1 MKILCI
7 LYWPCGALKQMSN
20 PTISKLEFFVKLFN
34 NIFHRKKLIIFIGKN
49 GTTMAALKW
58 QQVQDSIFIEHDDE
72 NNKKKYRRFLKKYKK
87 FHITFL
93 LDHKECTLKHEII
106 PILSSI
112 IKTNPVDKFITENY
126 KSEDIVAY
134 SIYEINNHHGE
145 VWNICIA
152 SSPFQKPVSNILKYV
167 INNSFKYS
175 GMYFLSL
182 EFKTIIEKILQKTH
196 NAACTNHLQIFVTI
210 TQSSDIRVIV
220 KYKQD
225 IMDEQIIDYPYDKS
239 DMYIKGTIEQ
249 AVSDKLLF
257 YKEYIKK
264 LNLQIC
270 VIFLVDTPLKVL
282 LSELTFDESKII
294 AISGND
300 IHTSS
305 SNVYEEQRFQDS
317 ILIEQF
323 DSFNTHLAL
332 NQSLKSITKL
342 TLINS
347 VIFKP
352 LLAIMFGLAI
362 TLAALKY
369 QTIVIQS
376 KTSDLNQKYYSLSE
390 AYREIQ
396 KRHPDLENISDLVD
410 LYNLKNIINTTSI
423 TPLKHLKNL
432 LSIKQS
438 GLKITNISWNLQIPQ
453 SIDSSKRRL
462 NITVDLIYKGQ
473 HQSMVHGIEI
483 INGYVNHLRS
493 VFQDYN
499 IVYFR
504 DTENIT
510 QIAKKVIIP
519 ANITIKEKIGGE
531 ADAG

>member
-1 MKILCI
+1 
-7 LYWPCGALKQMSN
+7 
-20 PTISKLEFFVKLFN
+20 
-34 NIFHRKKLIIFIGKN
+34 
-49 GTTMAALKW
+49 
-58 QQVQDSIFIEHDDE
+58 
-72 NNKKKYRRFLKKYKK
+72 
-87 FHITFL
+87 
-93 LDHKECTLKHEII
+93 
-106 PILSSI
+106 
-112 IKTNPVDKFITENY
+112 
-126 KSEDIVAY
+126 
-134 SIYEINNHHGE
+134 
-145 VWNICIA
+145 
-152 SSPFQKPVSNILKYV
+152 
-167 INNSFKYS
+167 
-175 GMYFLSL
+175 
-182 EFKTIIEKILQKTH
+182 
-196 NAACTNHLQIFVTI
+196 
-210 TQSSDIRVIV
+210 
-220 KYKQD
+220 
-225 IMDEQIIDYPYDKS
+225 
-239 DMYIKGTIEQ
+239 
-249 AVSDKLLF
+249 
-257 YKEYIKK
+257 
-264 LNLQIC
+264 
-270 VIFLVDTPLKVL
+270 
-282 LSELTFDESKII
+282 
-294 AISGND
+294 
-300 IHTSS
+300 
-305 SNVYEEQRFQDS
+305 
-317 ILIEQF
+317 
-323 DSFNTHLAL
+323 
-332 NQSLKSITKL
+332 
-342 TLINS
+342 
-347 VIFKP
+347 
-352 LLAIMFGLAI
+352 MFGLAI

-390 AYREIQ
+390 AYRKIQ